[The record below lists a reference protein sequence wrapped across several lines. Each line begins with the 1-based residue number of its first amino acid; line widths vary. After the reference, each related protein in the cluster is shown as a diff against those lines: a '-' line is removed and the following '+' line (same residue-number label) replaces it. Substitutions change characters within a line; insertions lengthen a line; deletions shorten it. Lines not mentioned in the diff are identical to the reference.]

1 MPREKNGSYP
11 GEKLIK
17 KRYRNIANSFHTR
30 YDNNPYLLPSFV
42 ACRDERRQIVT
53 NKRRPIYRRC
63 TPQIPINPKPHNI
76 TINHP
81 LLADADLPCKV

>member
-1 MPREKNGSYP
+1 MRAPRPSLMRPSNNQTASAICHTP
-11 GEKLIK
+11 NPPRLINC
-17 KRYRNIANSFHTR
+17 NIPLS
-30 YDNNPYLLPSFV
+30 
-42 ACRDERRQIVT
+42 
-53 NKRRPIYRRC
+53 RRPIYRRC